1 MASDQEI
8 TLGKPIT
15 HENPTRDAIH
25 IAIYP
30 AVAAHPLIP
39 GQCVSFWAKDNFELM
54 GIVDYDDIDNPPVG
68 IVDPFLEGKIKKGT
82 RFWVFLFPNTITA
95 LRHVWTHPRF
105 TEQSQ
110 AVRVGDAMQHAV
122 NRLEDLKNQSMDW
135 IANFAGKMD
144 ITATSLM
151 LAADQYVADGD
162 YTRMDSEKYKDVWKA
177 FPEFWKHYEIIRG
190 PLNWDKADYVDVPF
204 TCSC

>member
-30 AVAAHPLIP
+30 AVAAHSLIP
-39 GQCVSFWAKDNFELM
+39 GQCVSFWAKDNLELM

-68 IVDPFLEGKIKKGT
+68 IVDPFLSGKIKKGT

-110 AVRVGDAMQHAV
+110 TVREQ
-122 NRLEDLKNQSMDW
+122 LKTPPTEDLEALKKRAVMW
-135 IANFAGKMD
+135 IENFAEKMS
-144 ITATSLM
+144 ITLVDLM
-151 LAADQYVADGD
+151 SAADDYVRDGE
-162 YTRMDSEKYKDVWKA
+162 YTRMDSEKYKDVWKE
-177 FPEFWKHYEIIRG
+177 FPEFWKHYEVLRG
-190 PLNWDKADYVDVPF
+190 PLNWDKTTYVDAPF
-204 TCSC
+204 TCCC